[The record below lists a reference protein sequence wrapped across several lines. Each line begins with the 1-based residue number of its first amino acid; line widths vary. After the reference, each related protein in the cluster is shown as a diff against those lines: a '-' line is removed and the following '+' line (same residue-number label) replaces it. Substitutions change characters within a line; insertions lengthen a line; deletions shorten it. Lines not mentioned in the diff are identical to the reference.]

1 MEFDTTKLMKDV
13 MWSEIEG
20 DYVKIKVDGEQL
32 RKNLYEEIHI
42 TIEDN
47 DTYITLQSGYHDLI
61 DITPG
66 SVFNKGDCLKIATE
80 MKNILNNCIRAQLE
94 MD

>member
-13 MWSEIEG
+13 IWSEIEG
-20 DYVKIKVDGEQL
+20 DYVKVRVDGELL

-47 DTYITLQSGYHDLI
+47 DTYITLKSGIHDLI
-61 DITPG
+61 GITPG
-66 SVFNKGDCLKIATE
+66 SVFNKGDCLNIATE
-80 MKNILNNCIRAQLE
+80 MKNILNNRIKSQLE

>member
-42 TIEDN
+42 TIVDN
-47 DTYITLQSGYHDLI
+47 EHYITLQSRNHDLI

-80 MKNILNNCIRAQLE
+80 MKNILNNRIRAQLE

>member
-32 RKNLYEEIHI
+32 RKNLYEENTH
-42 TIEDN
+42 N
-47 DTYITLQSGYHDLI
+47 YCRQ
-61 DITPG
+61 
-66 SVFNKGDCLKIATE
+66 
-80 MKNILNNCIRAQLE
+80 
-94 MD
+94 